1 MAVRN
6 YRDLIL
12 WQRAMDLVE
21 LVYRLTAGFPQEELY
36 GLRSQLRR
44 ASVSI
49 PSNIAEGEGRE
60 SSGDFARFLQIAN
73 GSRREVET
81 QTLIAQRLGYV
92 TEQQCADVL
101 ALTSEVGRLRQ
112 GLVDSINGKRLS

>member
-12 WQRAMDLVE
+12 WQKAMDLVE
-21 LVYRLTAGFPQEELY
+21 LVYHLTSAFPQDELY

-49 PSNIAEGEGRE
+49 PSNIAEGEGRD
-60 SSGDFARFLQIAN
+60 SAGDFVRFLAIAN

-81 QTLIAQRLGYV
+81 QAMIAQRLGYI
-92 TEQQCADVL
+92 TEQQCSDVL
-101 ALTSEVGRLRQ
+101 ALASEVGRLRQ
-112 GLVDSINGKRLS
+112 GLVESINGK